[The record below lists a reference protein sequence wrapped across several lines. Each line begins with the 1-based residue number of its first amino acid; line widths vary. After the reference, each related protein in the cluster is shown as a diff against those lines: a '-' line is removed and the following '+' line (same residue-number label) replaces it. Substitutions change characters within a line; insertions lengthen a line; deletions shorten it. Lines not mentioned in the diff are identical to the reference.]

1 MESQYS
7 VIISP
12 TDVILQIFIFFV
24 IFWRINSLSDG
35 LDIFSVYI
43 YKQHVIS
50 KIDRILIWDLRKF
63 ELEIATD
70 SIIVSAI
77 GGLWNI
83 NELF

>member
-24 IFWRINSLSDG
+24 IFWRINNLSDG

-50 KIDRILIWDLRKF
+50 KIDRILIWDLRKY

>member
-24 IFWRINSLSDG
+24 IFWRINNLSDG